1 MSFNGAFTISQGTDI
16 HSFTLTDTSTGSDG
30 GLTDR
35 KVYLYKSDGTTLVAK
50 GASNPWIDWPIANN
64 TITIS
69 LLDRDY
75 CLNIEVDWVSSAP
88 LAPPS
93 TYTLTIL
100 KNFPSN
106 SESFYSGL
114 TQEQAANPLLVND
127 NHWFENKSKLRLFI
141 DDSNQA
147 ATIMNDI
154 FLAQQSLNAAYNYI
168 QNADT
173 YF

>member
-35 KVYLYKSDGTTLVAK
+35 KVYLYKADGTTLVAQ
-50 GASNPWIDWPIANN
+50 GATNPWIDWPIANN

-75 CLNIEVDWVSSAP
+75 CLNIEVDWISSAP
-88 LAPPS
+88 LGPPS

-100 KNFPSN
+100 KNFTSN
-106 SESFYSGL
+106 SESFYSGKI
-114 TQEQAANPLLVND
+114 QEQASNPLLVDD
-127 NHWFENKSKLRLFI
+127 NRWFENMSRLRLFI
-141 DDSNQA
+141 DNSNQA

-154 FLAQQSLNAAYNYI
+154 FLAQQNLNQAYNLI
-168 QNADT
+168 QNENI